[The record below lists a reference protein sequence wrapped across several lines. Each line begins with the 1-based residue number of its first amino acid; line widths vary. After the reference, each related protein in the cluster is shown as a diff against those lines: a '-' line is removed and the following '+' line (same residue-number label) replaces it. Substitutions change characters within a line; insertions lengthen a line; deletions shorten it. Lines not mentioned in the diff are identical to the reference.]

1 MINLNTYV
9 LDTLAD
15 TLGHE
20 PTHADV
26 DTLQARAIQRD
37 NAGHFVRETFY
48 DRQGVYVGM
57 GDWTFEYEPRIP
69 AYTWPNLNA
78 DLHATLN
85 AREATRALRAALHAL
100 RTELA
105 QS

>member
-1 MINLNTYV
+1 MDNLNTYV

-15 TLGHE
+15 TLGHA

-26 DTLQARAIQRD
+26 ATLNVPDTID
-37 NAGHFVRETFY
+37 GPY
-48 DRQGVYVGM
+48 G
-57 GDWTFEYEPRIP
+57 IP
-69 AYTWPNLNA
+69 YLHGLTSHA